1 MAEIIVNKLN
11 KFYNDFH
18 LLKELSFEIYA
29 GQRVGIVGPNGCG
42 KTTLFNAGL

>member
-18 LLKELSFEIYA
+18 LLKERSFEIYS
-29 GQRVGIVGPNGCG
+29 GQRVCIVGTNR
-42 KTTLFNAGL
+42 